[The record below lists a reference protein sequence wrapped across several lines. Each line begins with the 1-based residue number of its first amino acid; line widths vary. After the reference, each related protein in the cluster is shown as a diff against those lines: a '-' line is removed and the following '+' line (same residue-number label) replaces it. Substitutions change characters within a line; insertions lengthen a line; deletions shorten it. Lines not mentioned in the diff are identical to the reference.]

1 MSNVP
6 ARRAYQLKGRSGLF
20 VEVTDEV
27 PAKDAASADAEN
39 ELVGYLLTPAE
50 YERVMSV
57 YEDHELN
64 ALADARQGQERVR
77 VAFDDL

>member
-1 MSNVP
+1 MSTVP
-6 ARRAYQLKGRSGLF
+6 ARRAYQLKGQPGLF
-20 VEVTDEV
+20 VEVTDEL
-27 PAKDAASADAEN
+27 PANGAAPADAEN
-39 ELVGYLLTPAE
+39 ELVGYLLTPSD